1 MFAYLKTKH
10 IWIVLIFSITFW
22 NCSQTKQGS
31 PVPPDVEKKPEKLTA
46 NGDTRIDNYY
56 WLNQRENPQVIE
68 YLVAENNYTDVVLAH
83 TKTLQNTLFDEM
95 VGRIKQDD
103 QSVPYKYNGYYYYD
117 RYETGKEYPVY
128 VRKKGSLDAA
138 EEILLDVNEMA
149 EGHDYYQLTGLEVSP
164 DNQLIA
170 FGVDTVSRRQYTLH
184 IKNLAT
190 GEILADRVPNTT
202 GTSTWAN
209 DNRTLFYATKDSTLR
224 PYKIMRHTLG
234 SDPAGDVEVFHEAD
248 NTYDCYVYKSKSEQY
263 IFIASSST
271 LSSEFRFLDATNPN
285 GEFKIIQ
292 PRERD
297 HEYEVFNYQDK
308 FYILTNLNAKNFRLM
323 ETSVRNTGKENW
335 TEVIPHRDDILLET
349 IEVFNNYLVLRERKN
364 GLRQLRIINQRDKSD
379 HYLDFGEPA
388 YSIYSDINLDFDT
401 DLLRYKYTSLTTPM
415 SNYEYNMKTREKNL
429 LKQDEVL
436 GGFDPANYVTER
448 LEATARDGVKVP
460 LSIVY
465 RKGVEKNGENPLL
478 LYGYGSY
485 GISMDATFRS
495 DRLSLLDRGFVFA
508 IAHIRGGQ
516 EMGRSWYEDG
526 KLLKKKNTF
535 TDFIDCGEFLIEQKY
550 TNREK
555 IFALG
560 GSAGGLLIGAVV
572 NMRPDLFKG
581 VIAAV
586 PFVDVITT
594 MLDESIPLTTGEFDE
609 WGNPKDPVYYEY
621 MKSYSPYDNVEAK
634 DYPAMLVTTGLHD
647 SQVQYFEPAK
657 WVAKLRD
664 LKTDDNPLL
673 MHTQMEAGHSG
684 ASGRFE
690 KYRTV
695 ALEYAFLIDL
705 AKANQSAE

>member
-1 MFAYLKTKH
+1 MFADFKTKH

-31 PVPPDVEKKPEKLTA
+31 TVPPDVEKKPEKLTA

-56 WLNQRENPQVIE
+56 WLNQRENPQVIN

-103 QSVPYKYNGYYYYD
+103 QSVPYQYNGYYYYN

-128 VRKKGSLDAA
+128 ARKKGSLDAA

-224 PYKIMRHTLG
+224 PHKIMRHTLG
-234 SDPAGDVEVFHEAD
+234 SDPAGDAEVFHEAD
-248 NTYDCYVYKSKSEQY
+248 NTFDCYVYKSKSEQY

-285 GEFKIIQ
+285 GEFQIIQ

-335 TEVIPHRDDILLET
+335 TEVIAHREDVLLET
-349 IEVFNNYLVLRERKN
+349 MEVFNNYLVLRERKN

-379 HYLDFGEPA
+379 HYLNFGEPA
-388 YSIYSDINLDFDT
+388 YSIYSDKNLDFDT

-429 LKQDEVL
+429 LKQEEVL
-436 GGFDPANYVTER
+436 GGFDPANYITER
-448 LEATARDGVKVP
+448 LDATARDGVKVP

-465 RKGVEKNGENPLL
+465 RKGIEKNGENPLL

-535 TDFIDCGEFLIEQKY
+535 TDFIDCGEFLIEQNF

-555 IFALG
+555 LFALG
-560 GSAGGLLIGAVV
+560 GSAGGLLIGAVI

-586 PFVDVITT
+586 PFVDVVTT
-594 MLDESIPLTTGEFDE
+594 MLDETIPLTTGEFDE

-664 LKTDDNPLL
+664 LKTDHNPLL

-705 AKANQSAE
+705 ANANQSAE

>member
-1 MFAYLKTKH
+1 
-10 IWIVLIFSITFW
+10 
-22 NCSQTKQGS
+22 
-31 PVPPDVEKKPEKLTA
+31 
-46 NGDTRIDNYY
+46 
-56 WLNQRENPQVIE
+56 
-68 YLVAENNYTDVVLAH
+68 
-83 TKTLQNTLFDEM
+83 
-95 VGRIKQDD
+95 
-103 QSVPYKYNGYYYYD
+103 
-117 RYETGKEYPVY
+117 
-128 VRKKGSLDAA
+128 
-138 EEILLDVNEMA
+138 
-149 EGHDYYQLTGLEVSP
+149 
-164 DNQLIA
+164 
-170 FGVDTVSRRQYTLH
+170 
-184 IKNLAT
+184 
-190 GEILADRVPNTT
+190 
-202 GTSTWAN
+202 
-209 DNRTLFYATKDSTLR
+209 
-224 PYKIMRHTLG
+224 MRHTLG
-234 SDPAGDVEVFHEAD
+234 SDPASDVEVFHEAD

-705 AKANQSAE
+705 ANADQSAK

>member
-103 QSVPYKYNGYYYYD
+103 QSVPYQYNGYYYYN

-128 VRKKGSLDAA
+128 ARKKGSLDAA

-234 SDPAGDVEVFHEAD
+234 SDPASDVEVFHEAD

-535 TDFIDCGEFLIEQKY
+535 SDFIDCGEFLIEQKY

-705 AKANQSAE
+705 ANADQSAK